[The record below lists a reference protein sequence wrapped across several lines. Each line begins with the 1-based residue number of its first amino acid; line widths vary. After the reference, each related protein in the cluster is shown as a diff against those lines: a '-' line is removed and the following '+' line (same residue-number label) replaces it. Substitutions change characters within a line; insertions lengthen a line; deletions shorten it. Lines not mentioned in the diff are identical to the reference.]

1 MPKARAG
8 LTIGLC
14 FIALFLLPVRGA
26 QASNGMNLIGF
37 GAVSISMGGADLA
50 VTDNAAA
57 MNINPAGIGWCT
69 EPQLDLGV
77 GFFSPSLTHTDRL
90 GNDRDDSLGRVPVP
104 FVGYVH
110 PVGDL
115 TLGIGMFFQGGLPGS
130 SAGARC
136 R

>member
-1 MPKARAG
+1 MNTTRAG
-8 LTIGLC
+8 LSVGLC
-14 FIALFLLPVRGA
+14 IAVLTLFPVSSA
-26 QASNGMNLIGF
+26 SASNGMNLIGF